1 MGAGRGGLC
10 CLQKQTASTTCY
22 KPARGTTHTHTHSE
36 PPSSLARTHTA
47 ARSLHSPLHSTF
59 ALLWSLALR
68 PRTPSPRVPK
78 TPRSTMLSIS
88 MLLERSRYLLL
99 YLTRVLQSLLT
110 QRTTFGKSPPAPGP
124 RQGSTV
130 RLLIRHNSYRRPTPF
145 RLGSDTTVQMKY
157 RSCRDAP
164 TREDGMSG
172 CSSRSSFLILCRA
185 RFAAFGAPVLLAG
198 RGAAEPPRRPHL
210 IQLCPSLWLCF
221 GRPSFHLRPCSFD

>member
-1 MGAGRGGLC
+1 MNLHPHSHA
-10 CLQKQTASTTCY
+10 
-22 KPARGTTHTHTHSE
+22 HTRQH
-36 PPSSLARTHTA
+36 
-47 ARSLHSPLHSTF
+47 ARSTPLCTPHSRFSGL
-59 ALLWSLALR
+59 SLSGLAHRHPGYPKL
-68 PRTPSPRVPK
+68 PGAPCYPYVTRT
-78 TPRSTMLSIS
+78 LY
-88 MLLERSRYLLL
+88 RYLLL

-124 RQGSTV
+124 RQGSTST
-130 RLLIRHNSYRRPTPF
+130 HTSYRRPTPF

-210 IQLCPSLWLCF
+210 IHDTAVPQPLALLWQTFLPPS
-221 GRPSFHLRPCSFD
+221 PV